1 MTLKSMQQVVVLS
14 TLTLLLGGCTEVE
27 KFWDKE
33 FVEVYAPGH
42 MKEKDKTRLG
52 ESLNYFIG
60 KSKDE
65 RIRVIG
71 KPDACSKY
79 ETGEEACEWTPKS
92 ASAGQQHVVYT
103 YNREGFARAWSYSGP
118 LGQFTNADYLQ
129 AASKPVSSPQ
139 PATQVKKGWYHTSK
153 GLDDSS
159 NEFSREYFECQN
171 KLAQDSKGS
180 GMAMYEEYGI
190 EKCMKDGGWVHR

>member
-1 MTLKSMQQVVVLS
+1 MNRLEVIVVL
-14 TLTLLLGGCTEVE
+14 GVFAAGCTEVE

-42 MKEKDKTRLG
+42 VKEKDKARMG
-52 ESLNYFIG
+52 ESLNYFLG

-71 KPDACSKY
+71 KPDACSQY
-79 ETGEEACEWTPKS
+79 NTGEEACEWTPK
-92 ASAGQQHVVYT
+92 ASSSGQQRVVYT
-103 YNREGFARAWSYSGP
+103 YNRDGLARAWSYSGP

-129 AASKPVSSPQ
+129 ATSKPVSSTQ

-153 GLDDSS
+153 GLDDGSS
-159 NEFSREYFECQN
+159 EFSRDYFECQN
-171 KLAQDSKGS
+171 KLAQGS
-180 GMAMYEEYGI
+180 RGTGMAMYEEYGI